1 MQLKELE
8 KKQVRS
14 EEEDQLQKG
23 SNYVNAVFRP

>member
-8 KKQVRS
+8 KEQVRS